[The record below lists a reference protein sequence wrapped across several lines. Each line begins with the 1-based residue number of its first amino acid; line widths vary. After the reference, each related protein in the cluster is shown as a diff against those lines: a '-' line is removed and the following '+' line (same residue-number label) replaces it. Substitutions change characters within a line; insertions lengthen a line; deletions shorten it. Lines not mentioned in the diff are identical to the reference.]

1 MKRKKYRRA
10 LPGARRRSFE
20 RRPVKRATITKRR
33 VDALQEGESLVDD
46 KVRGFVVRR
55 LKKRLKTG
63 GITSGSITYGLRYS
77 IDGKQKWLSLGLHG
91 RITPD
96 QARELA
102 QQRAGE
108 VAAGRNPL
116 AEIEAAR
123 AKASGSNTIDALLD
137 AFVERHV
144 RKNLRSADEIER
156 VFNVY
161 VRPRIGWRPIHELQ
175 RRDVVELLDAIED
188 SGAPV
193 MADRTLAHLRKAFN
207 WWATRDDT
215 FVPPIVKGMARTKP
229 AERARKRFLSDEELC
244 DVWRA
249 LDVANVPTCY
259 PAYVRALLLTAQRRD
274 EVARMNW
281 PEIEGNVWVIPA
293 ERYKSGN
300 ENIVPVT
307 EAITKLL
314 GKPQKLGF
322 VFSTTGGELPF
333 SGFSKSKR
341 ALDKAIAELRK
352 GEKRKP
358 MPHWTLHDLR
368 RTARSLM
375 SRAGVAADI
384 AERVLGHKIAGVRGV
399 YDRYE
404 YLAEK
409 RDALERLVAQ
419 LERILTP
426 TTSNVVPLART
437 AERA

>member
-1 MKRKKYRRA
+1 MKGK
-10 LPGARRRSFE
+10 GTTT

-33 VDALQEGESLVDD
+33 VDALQKGESLVDD
-46 KVRGFVVRR
+46 QVRGFVVRR
-55 LKKRLKTG
+55 LRT
-63 GITSGSITYGLRYS
+63 GSITYGLRYS
-77 IDGKQKWLSLGLHG
+77 SDGKQKWLSLGLHG
-91 RITPD
+91 RITPS

-108 VAAGRNPL
+108 VAAGRDPL
-116 AEIEAAR
+116 AEGQAERVTAA
-123 AKASGSNTIDALLD
+123 NTVNAVLD
-137 AFVERHV
+137 AYVERHV
-144 RKNLRSADEIER
+144 RKNLRSADEVER
-156 VFNVY
+156 VFDQN
-161 VRPRIGWRPIHELQ
+161 VRPAIGAESIYELR

-188 SGAPV
+188 RGSPV

-215 FVPPIVKGMARTKP
+215 FVPPIVRGMARTKP
-229 AERARKRFLSDEELC
+229 AERACKRFLTDEELR

-249 LDVANVPTCY
+249 LDVATVPTCY

-274 EVARMNW
+274 EVARMSW

-300 ENIVPVT
+300 ENVVPVT
-307 EAITKLL
+307 EAIAKLL
-314 GKPQKLGF
+314 GKPQKVGF
-322 VFSTTGGELPF
+322 IFSTTGGKLPF
-333 SGFSKSKR
+333 SGFSKAKH
-341 ALDKAIAELRK
+341 ALDRTVAALRK
-352 GEKRKP
+352 KEKRKP

-375 SRAGVAADI
+375 SRAGLTADI

-409 RDALERLVAQ
+409 RDALERLAV
-419 LERILTP
+419 LVERLVNPIAN
-426 TTSNVVPLART
+426 NVVPLARSL
-437 AERA
+437 EQPNMRIRH

>member
-1 MKRKKYRRA
+1 MAAKSTTK
-10 LPGARRRSFE
+10 
-20 RRPVKRATITKRR
+20 RRPVERATITKRR
-33 VDALQEGESLVDD
+33 VDALRPGESLVDD
-46 KVRGFVVRR
+46 QVRGFVVRS
-55 LKKRLKTG
+55 LKTG
-63 GITSGSITYGLRYS
+63 SVSYGLRYS
-77 IDGKQKWLSLGLHG
+77 SGGKQKWLSIGLHG
-91 RITPD
+91 RLTPS
-96 QARELA
+96 QAREIA

-123 AKASGSNTIDALLD
+123 AKASGANTIDALLD

-144 RKNLRSADEIER
+144 RKKLRSATEIER

-161 VRPRIGWRPIHELQ
+161 VRPRIGSRPIHELQ

-215 FVPPIVKGMARTKP
+215 FVPPIVRGMARTKP
-229 AERARKRFLSDEELC
+229 AERARKRFLSDEELR

-259 PAYVRALLLTAQRRD
+259 PAYVRALLLTSQRRD
-274 EVARMNW
+274 EVARMSW

-314 GKPQKLGF
+314 GKPQKVGF
-322 VFSTTGGELPF
+322 IFSTTGGKLAF
-333 SGFSKSKR
+333 SGFSKAKR
-341 ALDKAIAELRK
+341 VLDKAVAALRK
-352 GEKRKP
+352 KEKRKP

-384 AERVLGHKIAGVRGV
+384 AERVLGHKIPGVRGV
-399 YDRYE
+399 YDRHQYIG
-404 YLAEK
+404 EK
-409 RDALERLVAQ
+409 RDALERLAV
-419 LERILTP
+419 LVERIIDP
-426 TTSNVVPLART
+426 PVDNV
-437 AERA
+437 AEFPRVAKSA